1 MGDGAGIPPAP
12 TFESMAPDVHLSH
25 FDSSGRLE
33 VAARAQTDPRALA
46 RLFDEYL
53 PRVYAFVARRVED
66 RAAAEELTA
75 ATLQRAIQAVR
86 AGTLPESSF
95 GGFAYRVAASA
106 IVDRVRRAGR
116 VIPSGLRASDL
127 DEGNDREV
135 AEAIGAEGAARAFA
149 AAVDRNVLRRS
160 FEVIP
165 DAQFRVILL
174 RYFDGLDIGEA
185 SAALGCS
192 HKSFSVRLNR
202 ALRALSSALDEE
214 AKGAA

>member
-1 MGDGAGIPPAP
+1 LAIESASLLAFTAYAWLLHNAP
-12 TFESMAPDVHLSH
+12 IST
-25 FDSSGRLE
+25 
-33 VAARAQTDPRALA
+33 VAT
-46 RLFDEYL
+46 
-53 PRVYAFVARRVED
+53 YAFVNPVVAVLLGWWLLS
-66 RAAAEELTA
+66 EELTA

-160 FEVIP
+160 FEVIA
-165 DAQFRVILL
+165 DAHFRVILL